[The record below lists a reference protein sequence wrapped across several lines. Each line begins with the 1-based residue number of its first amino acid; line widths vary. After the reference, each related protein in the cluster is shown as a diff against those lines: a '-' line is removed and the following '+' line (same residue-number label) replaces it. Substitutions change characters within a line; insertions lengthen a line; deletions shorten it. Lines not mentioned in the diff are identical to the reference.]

1 MQKETLYAVF
11 GLGTFGQEV
20 CKALS
25 EKGSKVIAVDK
36 DQKLID
42 KMKDIVTQAVLLDST
57 DEDVLKN
64 VGLQD
69 VDVAVVAMGD
79 SVDGS
84 ILTTVLLK
92 NIGVPYIIARAISDV
107 HAQVL
112 QKVGATEILNIA
124 VQQGRRLAQKILA
137 TDIVDIIPISDDHSI
152 AEIKIPSGF
161 VEKSLRDTE
170 LRKKYHLTLVSIKR
184 IETTIDEMGNPR
196 KEELILYPTPD
207 DILKINDSLVVLGS
221 DKDIE
226 NLKEL

>member
-1 MQKETLYAVF
+1 M
-11 GLGTFGQEV
+11 
-20 CKALS
+20 
-25 EKGSKVIAVDK
+25 
-36 DQKLID
+36 
-42 KMKDIVTQAVLLDST
+42 
-57 DEDVLKN
+57 
-64 VGLQD
+64 
-69 VDVAVVAMGD
+69 
-79 SVDGS
+79 
-84 ILTTVLLK
+84 
-92 NIGVPYIIARAISDV
+92 
-107 HAQVL
+107 L
-112 QKVGATEILNIA
+112 QKVGATEVLNIA

>member
-1 MQKETLYAVF
+1 
-11 GLGTFGQEV
+11 
-20 CKALS
+20 
-25 EKGSKVIAVDK
+25 
-36 DQKLID
+36 
-42 KMKDIVTQAVLLDST
+42 
-57 DEDVLKN
+57 
-64 VGLQD
+64 
-69 VDVAVVAMGD
+69 MGD